1 MQAIALQLGRHEL
14 RDLTQADRAA
24 FIGYQTDPAYLRL
37 YDLDADVER
46 PGRLFDLFLE
56 WQREEPRTN
65 FQLGIFEAA
74 TRRLLGCGGL
84 RKTGE
89 TSAVLGIELAP
100 GEWGRFR
107 LAIDAAIALL
117 RFAFQTLGVETVI
130 GDTGSGNRRIEKL
143 ASWCGAELVA
153 RRVGPV
159 WMQARGWQEVDWSLS
174 RSQWQRAQE
183 RFGRDP

>member
-1 MQAIALQLGRHEL
+1 MQPIALQLGRLEL
-14 RDLTQADRAA
+14 RDLTGADRAA
-24 FIGYQTDPAYLRL
+24 FVRYQTDPHYLRL
-37 YDLDADVER
+37 YDFEGGAER
-46 PGRLFDLFLE
+46 PDRLFDLFLE
-56 WQREEPRTN
+56 WQREQPRTN

-74 TRRLLGCGGL
+74 SGRLLGCGGL
-84 RKTGE
+84 RKAGE

-130 GDTGSGNRRIEKL
+130 GDTASGNRRIEKL
-143 ASWCGAELVA
+143 ASWFGAELVD
-153 RRVGPV
+153 RREGPA

-174 RSQWQRAQE
+174 RSQWQRT
-183 RFGRDP
+183 RKRLGRGS